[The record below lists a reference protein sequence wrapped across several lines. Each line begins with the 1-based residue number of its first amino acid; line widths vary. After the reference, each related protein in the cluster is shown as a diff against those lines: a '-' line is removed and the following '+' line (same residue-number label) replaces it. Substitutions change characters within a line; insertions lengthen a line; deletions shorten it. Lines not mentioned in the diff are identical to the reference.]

1 MALMLKHPDYIGN
14 QRRLASYIEFLD
26 EFREDDIPWRVLPR
40 EVSEWWRSRP
50 ATTLRRVEGWKL
62 DGPTEAKCVV
72 ELIAP
77 SFTAA

>member
-1 MALMLKHPDYIGN
+1 MLKHPAYIGN

-26 EFREDDIPWRVLPR
+26 EFREDDTPWRVLPR
-40 EVSEWWRSRP
+40 EVSEWWRYRA
-50 ATTLRRVEGWKL
+50 ATTLRRVEEEWKL
-62 DGPTEAKCVV
+62 DSPTEAKCVV